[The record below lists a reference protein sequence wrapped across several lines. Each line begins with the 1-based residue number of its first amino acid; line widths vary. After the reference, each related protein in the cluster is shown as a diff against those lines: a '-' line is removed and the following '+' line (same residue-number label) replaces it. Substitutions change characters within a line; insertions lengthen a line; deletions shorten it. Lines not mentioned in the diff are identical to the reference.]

1 MATLDRTEFDFEAMI
16 VGEMVGQGWLEGD
29 PSGYDAE
36 LGLYCEDAIGYIAET
51 QSKEWARL
59 VKQYATEDQARKA
72 VLKRLA
78 SQLDRRG
85 AIDVLRKGFSER
97 GVTLRLCQFEPAHA
111 LSEKVVADF
120 EANRLRVVRQ
130 VRFDP
135 KGGDSVDLVLFVNG
149 IPTATAELKN
159 RWTGQNVNDAEQQY
173 REDRDPRIVLF
184 ARRAFVHFA
193 VDSQLA
199 LMTTRL
205 ARGATRFLPFNQGSG
220 GAGQPGGEGN
230 PPMEDGHPTS
240 YLWREVWDPDR
251 WLQIIE
257 RFVHVEPSEDPRK
270 PDTIIFPR
278 YHQWH
283 VVVESHTHARVH
295 GPGNNYLIQHSAGSG
310 KTKEI
315 AWLAHDLASL
325 HDEADHKVF
334 DQIIVITDRRNLDKQ
349 LQDQIQQF
357 AQVEGVVRAIDRNSS
372 QLRETLVGGKV
383 KIVVSTL
390 QKFPVVLKALE
401 GEEAGLADRS
411 YAVIVDEA
419 HSSQTG
425 ESAADLK
432 ALLGA
437 RTAEDLDLDEDDT
450 TPLDVLARLA
460 ARGPQPN
467 ISFFAFTATPKARTL
482 EQFGTRRGGTL
493 QAFHTYSMKQAIEEG
508 YIVDVLRNYTTYE
521 QLYRLASKADEELE
535 VPKGKAASRLR
546 QYAQFHPYAKDQKAA
561 IVVEHFRDNV
571 RKLLGGT
578 AKAMVVTA
586 SREEAVQWK
595 LALDKQVAEQ
605 GADDVEILVAFSG
618 EVTIRHPEAPN
629 LGQSYTEPEM
639 NILDGRPL
647 PERRLPDEFA
657 KDEYGILV
665 VAEKY
670 QTGFDEPRLCAMYVD
685 KPLVGVNAVQTL
697 SRLNRAFPH
706 KDEVYVVDFV
716 NDADAIRAE
725 FERFFWKT
733 EALPTDPNALF
744 DAAQQALDAGI
755 ITQEDLDAF
764 AVQLREVEQRKLA
777 GASDP
782 THHLQSTLTDDAF
795 YRWWDSDEAAMRTF
809 ADDLSRFTRYY
820 SFLSQVLSYVP
831 PETEMLFQ
839 FGKILLARMDM
850 SEPSGGVSLAGVVE
864 MTHYRLEEVAT
875 ERISL
880 GEVDVEPVEAIIGDG
895 TGPSWEQG
903 EIPIGPLSELVEAFN
918 SRFGTDLSEADA
930 LVPLLK
936 VSDVMVEDETLA
948 AQANAND
955 FEDFRRGKDQQV
967 VAAALDAQDQ
977 LAEDRDRQDDLLR
990 HLLDDEDFRAI
1001 VSDVVLR
1008 SAYERLRGSDGV

>member
-1 MATLDRTEFDFEAMI
+1 MATLDRTEFDFEALI
-16 VGEMVGQGWLEGD
+16 VSEMVAGGWHEGE
-29 PSGYDAE
+29 PHGYDAE
-36 LGLYCEDAIGYIAET
+36 LGLIPEDVVAYLSET
-51 QSKEWARL
+51 QPKEWTRIA
-59 VKQYATEDQARKA
+59 KQYSGVEQLRKA

-78 SQLDRRG
+78 GQLDKRG
-85 AIDVLRKGFSER
+85 AIDVLRNGFSER
-97 GVTLRLCQFEPAHA
+97 GVTFSVCQFEPAHS
-111 LSEKVVADF
+111 LSDKVVADF
-120 EANRLRVVRQ
+120 EANRLRVIRQ

-135 KGGDSVDLVLFVNG
+135 KGGDSIDLVLFVNG

-159 RWTGQNVNDAEQQY
+159 RYTGQNVNHAREQY
-173 REDRDPRIVLF
+173 REDRDPAIVLF

-205 ARGATRFLPFNQGSG
+205 ARGKTRFLPFNQGDG
-220 GAGQPGGEGN
+220 GPGQPGGEGN
-230 PPMEDGHPTS
+230 PRIEDGHPTS
-240 YLWREVWDPDR
+240 YLWREVWDPGR

-257 RFVHVEPSEDPRK
+257 RFIHVEPSEDPRK

-283 VVVESHTHARVH
+283 VVVEAHAHARVH
-295 GPGNNYLIQHSAGSG
+295 GAGHSYLIQHSAGSG

-325 HDEADHKVF
+325 HDESNHKVF
-334 DQIIVITDRRNLDKQ
+334 DQVIVITDRRNLDKQ

-357 AQVEGVVRAIDRNSS
+357 AQVEGVVRAIDGNSS

-390 QKFPVVLKALE
+390 QKFPVVLKALA
-401 GEEAGLADRS
+401 GEEAGLSARS

-437 RTAEDLDLDEDDT
+437 RTASDLELDEDDS

-467 ISFFAFTATPKARTL
+467 ISFFAFTATPKARTI
-482 EQFGTRRGGTL
+482 EQFGTRRGGVI
-493 QAFHTYSMKQAIEEG
+493 QAFHTYSMKQAIQEG

-521 QLYRLASKADEELE
+521 QLYRLADKADQELE

-546 QYAQFHPYAKDQKAA
+546 QFAQFHPYAKDQKAA
-561 IVVEHFRDNV
+561 VVVDHFRTV
-571 RKLLGGT
+571 ARPLLGGHG
-578 AKAMVVTA
+578 KAMVVTA

-595 LALDKQVAEQ
+595 LALDKQVDAQ
-605 GADDVEILVAFSG
+605 QADDVEILVAFSG
-618 EVTIRHPEAPN
+618 DVTIRHPEAEN
-629 LGQSYTEPEM
+629 YGQSYTEPEM
-639 NILDGRPL
+639 NVLDGRPL

-685 KPLVGVNAVQTL
+685 KTLVGVNAVQTL
-697 SRLNRAFPH
+697 SRLNRAFPA
-706 KDEVYVVDFV
+706 KGEVFVVDFV

-725 FERFFWKT
+725 FERFYWKS
-733 EALPTDPNALF
+733 EALPTDPNKLF
-744 DAAQQALDAGI
+744 DAAEAVLNAGVILDDDLQRFA
-755 ITQEDLDAF
+755 QE
-764 AVQLREVEQRKLA
+764 LRDVEQRKLA
-777 GASDP
+777 GSSDP
-782 THHLQSTLTDDAF
+782 THHLHSTLTDDAF
-795 YRWWDSDEAAMRTF
+795 YRWWNSDEAAMRAF
-809 ADDLSRFTRYY
+809 ADDLARFLRYY
-820 SFLSQVLSYVP
+820 SFLSQVLSYIP
-831 PETEMLFQ
+831 PETEILFQ
-839 FGKILLARMDM
+839 FGKILLGRMDM

-864 MTHYRLEEVAT
+864 MTHYRLEEIAT

-880 GEVDVEPVEAIIGDG
+880 GEVDVDPTEAITGDG
-895 TGPSWEQG
+895 TGPAWEQG

-918 SRFGTDLSEADA
+918 SRFGTELSEADA

-948 AQANAND
+948 AQAAANE
-955 FEDFRRGKDQQV
+955 FEDFQRGKDRQV
-967 VAAALDAQDQ
+967 IAAALDAQDQ
-977 LAEDRDRQDDLLR
+977 LAETREKQDDLLR
-990 HLLDDEDFRAI
+990 HLLDDDDFRTV

-1008 SAYERLRGSDGV
+1008 SVYERLRNG